1 MANENMLEWGHSI
14 IVIDETVK
22 VTKKFLENDSAFLVG
37 KNAHNKNSRGNQYTK
52 FIEASGEDIADFL
65 GWGKAKIFDSLKRIK
80 AIEKG
85 DVDKQAIELLPSPSH
100 AKEFTRAVSKTDFTP
115 QEQRKIA
122 NEISNKGMGKRDVK
136 GIIEVANFKKK
147 YPRGEKKKV
156 DSRVLY
162 FAHKLGFIA
171 DDISSLSQ
179 NIKKL
184 KLMHNEIKNIQG
196 KKGVWNVQQF
206 FLCIGVLQRHINEFL
221 EVMEEDEEL
230 TEENINTLK
239 QLKQ

>member
-100 AKEFTRAVSKTDFTP
+100 AKEFTRAISKTDFTP

-122 NEISNKGMGKRDVK
+122 HRIIIGEYGKRDVK
-136 GIIEVANFKKK
+136 GIVDVAAFEKK
-147 YPRGEKKKV
+147 YGTGKQTKTNQIV
-156 DSRVLY
+156 ID
-162 FAHKLGFIA
+162 FAHKLLFIA
-171 DDISSLSQ
+171 GDMSTLSQ

-221 EVMEEDEEL
+221 EVMSKDNEL